1 MLSKVW
7 DPKTAR
13 ILFTALIFALG
24 LAFLHAARETLTLFL
39 FAVLFAYFVAPLVSR
54 LEKPLRGRMQAI
66 AAVYLI
72 LIALLVGLGFLVG
85 PKIASEG
92 KALATSLPSLLN
104 QAGSGELVSQV
115 GQEHGWSGARQAQIQ
130 GFFRSHKDVIL
141 GYGAAIGQ
149 RLAVPAQHIWWL
161 ILIPI
166 LSIFFLKDGTSI
178 GENLVAMGRDPQ
190 ERKTLGG
197 IVADVNVMLGS
208 YIRAQ
213 LILASLTVVVYTLVL
228 SALHLR
234 YALILGPLAGVFEF
248 VPVVGPAVAAI
259 IVFVIAVLT
268 SYPHLIWIVLF
279 LGLWRLLQDYVN
291 APRIMGESLEISP
304 LVQILAVL
312 AGGEIAGVVGA
323 LVSVPAVATLR
334 ILWRRL
340 TSEKGVDAPVA
351 PITGEQLVGARPAT
365 ATATK
370 S

>member
-1 MLSKVW
+1 MLNKVW

-13 ILFTALIFALG
+13 ILCTALIFALG
-24 LAFLHAARETLTLFL
+24 LAFLHLARETLVLFL
-39 FAVLFAYFVAPLVSR
+39 FAILFAYFVAPLVSG
-54 LEKPLRGRMQAI
+54 LEKPLRGRIQAI
-66 AAVYLI
+66 AVVYLV
-72 LIALLVGLGFLVG
+72 LIALLVGLGFLLG

-92 KALATSLPSLLN
+92 KALATSLPSLLSE
-104 QAGSGELVSQV
+104 AGSGQLVSQV
-115 GQEHGWSGARQAQIQ
+115 GQQHGWSGARQVQIQ
-130 GFFRSHKDVIL
+130 GFFKSHKDLIL

-166 LSIFFLKDGTSI
+166 LSIFFLKDGESI
-178 GENLVAMGRDPQ
+178 GENLVAMGRGPE
-190 ERKTLGG
+190 ERQTLRG
-197 IVADVNVMLGS
+197 IVGDVNVMLGS
-208 YIRAQ
+208 YMRAQ

-228 SALHLR
+228 SLLHLR
-234 YALILGPLAGVFEF
+234 YALILGPLAGIFEF

-259 IVFVIAVLT
+259 IIFVIAVLT

-279 LGLWRLLQDYVN
+279 LGVWRLLQDYVN

-334 ILWRRL
+334 ILWKRL

-351 PITGEQLVGARPAT
+351 PVTSEMSPR
-365 ATATK
+365 
-370 S
+370 